1 MIDAGG
7 GGYVK
12 LENEGQLQFLGN
24 RMLDVYLVYPLGA
37 WGEGVE
43 VLDNVWVGRERAPL
57 GSRPLY
63 QLAPLR
69 PASRPT
75 SPASGA
81 RTRRVDD

>member
-7 GGYVK
+7 WRSVK
-12 LENEGQLQFLGN
+12 EVNGDLLQFLGN

-43 VLDNVWVGRERAPL
+43 VLDNVWGGRERAPL

-63 QLAPLR
+63 QSAPLR
-69 PASRPT
+69 AAARPT